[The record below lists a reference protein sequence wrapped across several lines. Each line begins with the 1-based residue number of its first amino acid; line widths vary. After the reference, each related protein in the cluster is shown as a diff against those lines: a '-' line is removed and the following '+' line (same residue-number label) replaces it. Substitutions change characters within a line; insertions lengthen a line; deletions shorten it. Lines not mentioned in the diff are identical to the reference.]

1 MPAPAEDRIQAV
13 ERRFQALERRFRTMV
28 EVQKAAVSR
37 GGGEQ
42 WFQTVE
48 WWLQDAEERFE
59 EAERAQAE
67 EERRFQLIM
76 GDEHQNV
83 GTFVT
88 TMAKGSNRGEDPT
101 PSRRMRMDTDPNTA
115 ITDVLTKCDD
125 YQLFQLTKFYRD
137 RIEQAIEEGV
147 EGLSL
152 MLTGEDH
159 FSGQEYHKVT
169 ELAEMGNKANS
180 SNLLLNLVME
190 KGSRT
195 RRVMWESF
203 VKMHRLPKLDKILK
217 ELQELGPDPFDYMNI
232 GRGLSEIPS
241 HLKDVQQKHKETLRV
256 QTETLRV
263 NTILIKEK
271 VKIFQLVTLYTELTV
286 ISTVRDRTLVE
297 HELLARGR
305 DHEEWREKH
314 LRGELEK
321 IRTDQLFQSSFSRRK
336 SKSGSSAAV
345 SGVAGIGKTTM
356 VQKIVYDWATGQI
369 YPHFQF
375 VFSFKFRELNALNCR
390 INLWNLI
397 LIFYPY
403 LRNILGELWKNPE
416 GLLFIFDGLDEFKD
430 SIEFADDQRNTEPQY
445 MCTDPECRCKVSDIV
460 YSLIQHKLLPGCSV
474 LVTSRPTASH
484 LLEKAEISVWAE
496 ILGFVGEER
505 KEYFNKYFEDQA
517 VAAAVFKHV
526 EENEILYTMCYNPS
540 YCWILGLSLGPF
552 FTQSDRK
559 QQRVPRTITQLYSYY
574 IYNILKNHGREIES
588 PRDVLLKIGEMAFTG
603 VSEKKIVFTNGDL
616 IKYNLQPSQFLSGFM
631 MELLERDDS
640 AQSVVYTFPH
650 LTIQE
655 FVAALAQFLTP
666 DPGDI
671 RKLLSEAH
679 SKEDGR
685 FEIFLR
691 FVVGLSSSQS
701 ARPLEEFLGPFLH
714 QTICAVID
722 WVKEKVEGEIGNT
735 ASETGKRILLNTF
748 HYLFESQNQTLVRVT
763 VGSVKKLTFSGL
775 RLTPIDCAV
784 LSHVI
789 GLCDTIEHLNLEH
802 CSIQCEGLQRLG
814 PVLHKCHVLRLGCNK
829 LGDSGVKLLSA
840 ALRNPDCKIQ
850 TLGLWENGLTASC
863 TLDLSS
869 ALSTNRSLTG
879 LDLSNNKL
887 GDSGVKILSAA
898 LRNPDCKIQD
908 LDLWSNDLTGSCSE
922 DLSSALS
929 TNRSLMVL
937 NLSNNKLGD
946 SGVKLLSEALRNPDC
961 KIQKLDLDG
970 VDLTDSCAEDL
981 SSALSTNRSLTDLSL
996 GSNCFTDR
1004 SVPALRSLILT
1015 RRSLERIWLRA
1026 NQFSSNGKRHLESLR
1041 ESRPG
1046 LSVGV

>member
-1 MPAPAEDRIQAV
+1 MAE
-13 ERRFQALERRFRTMV
+13 
-28 EVQKAAVSR
+28 
-37 GGGEQ
+37 GP
-42 WFQTVE
+42 
-48 WWLQDAEERFE
+48 
-59 EAERAQAE
+59 
-67 EERRFQLIM
+67 
-76 GDEHQNV
+76 
-83 GTFVT
+83 
-88 TMAKGSNRGEDPT
+88 NRGENPT
-101 PSRRMRMDTDPNTA
+101 SSTRMRIDTDPSTA
-115 ITDVLTKCDD
+115 ITEFLTNCDD

-137 RIEQAIEEGV
+137 RLEQAIEEGV
-147 EGLSL
+147 DGVSSL
-152 MLTGEDH
+152 LTYERH
-159 FSGQEYHKVT
+159 FSGQEHRKVVDLV
-169 ELAEMGNKANS
+169 EKGNRADS
-180 SNLLLNLVME
+180 SKLLLNLVME
-190 KGSRT
+190 KGSRA

-203 VKMHRLPKLDKILK
+203 VKMHHVVPKLDKILQ
-217 ELQELGPDPFDYMNI
+217 EIQELGPDPFDYMNI

-263 NTILIKEK
+263 NTILITEK

-297 HELLARGR
+297 HELVARGR
-305 DHEEWREKH
+305 DHEEWRKKH
-314 LRGELEK
+314 LRRELEK

-356 VQKIVYDWATGQI
+356 VQKIVYDWATGKI

-375 VFSFKFRELNALNCR
+375 VFSFKFRELNAINCR
-390 INLWNLI
+390 INLRNLI
-397 LIFYPY
+397 LDLYPY
-403 LRNILGELWKNPE
+403 FGNILGELWKNPE

-430 SIEFADDQRNTEPQY
+430 SIDFTKIQRNTEPQC
-445 MCTDPECRCKVSDIV
+445 MCTDPEDRCKASDIV

-474 LVTSRPTASH
+474 LVTSRPTALH
-484 LLEKAEISVWAE
+484 LLEKAEISVRAE
-496 ILGFVGEER
+496 ILGLVGEER
-505 KEYFNKYFEDQA
+505 KEYFNKFFEDQV

-552 FTQSDRK
+552 FKQRGRK
-559 QQRVPRTITQLYSYY
+559 QQRVPKTITQLYSYY

-588 PRDVLLKIGEMAFTG
+588 PRDVLLKVGEMAFTG
-603 VSEKKIVFTNGDL
+603 VSEKKIVFRNGDL

-671 RKLLSEAH
+671 GKLLSEAH

-714 QTICAVID
+714 QTICGVID
-722 WVKEKVEGEIGNT
+722 WVKEKVVVEIGNI
-735 ASETGKRILLNTF
+735 ASETGKRNLLNTF
-748 HYLFESQNQTLVRVT
+748 HYLFESQNKTLARVT
-763 VGSVKKLTFSGL
+763 VGSVEILTFSRL

-789 GLCDTIEHLNLEH
+789 GLCDSIKHLNLEN
-802 CSIQCEGLQRLG
+802 CSIQCEELQRLG
-814 PVLHKCHVLRLGCNK
+814 PALHKCQVLRLGSNKLGDSGVKLLSAPLRNPDCKIQELQLRYNDLTGSCSEDLSSALSINRSLTVLDLSNNK

-850 TLGLWENGLTASC
+850 KLR
-863 TLDLSS
+863 LDDV
-869 ALSTNRSLTG
+869 G
-879 LDLSNNKL
+879 
-887 GDSGVKILSAA
+887 
-898 LRNPDCKIQD
+898 
-908 LDLWSNDLTGSCSE
+908 
-922 DLSSALS
+922 
-929 TNRSLMVL
+929 
-937 NLSNNKLGD
+937 
-946 SGVKLLSEALRNPDC
+946 
-961 KIQKLDLDG
+961 
-970 VDLTDSCAEDL
+970 LTDSCTEDL
-981 SSALSTNRSLTDLSL
+981 ASALSTNRSLTDLNL
-996 GSNCFTDR
+996 GSNSFTDR

-1015 RRSLERIWLRA
+1015 RRSLEWIGLWG
-1026 NQFSSNGKRHLESLR
+1026 NQFSPNGKRHLESLR
-1041 ESRPG
+1041 ESRHR
-1046 LSVGV
+1046 LSVVV